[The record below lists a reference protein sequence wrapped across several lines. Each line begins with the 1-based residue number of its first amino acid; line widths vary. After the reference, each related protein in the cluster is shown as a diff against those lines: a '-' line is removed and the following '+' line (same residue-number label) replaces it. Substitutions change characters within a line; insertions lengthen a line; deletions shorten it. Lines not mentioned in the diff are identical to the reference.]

1 MLSLGTYPDVP
12 LAGHKDK
19 KTGAWIEG
27 AREKR
32 DHARKLIKQEI
43 DPSVV
48 RKTEKTA
55 VRTANSNTFEAVA
68 REWLALPV
76 HRWAQSTADTKRIRL
91 ETHAF
96 PFIGDKAMAELT
108 KGDLEKILC
117 KIHDKGFEEVARRVR
132 QLIEQIFNH
141 ACRDGGPIDRNP
153 AANLK
158 GILPAPSPSHHAAV
172 TEPKAVGALMRAI
185 RGYSGEPVTKAAL
198 CLAPLVFVR
207 PGELRA
213 AEWSEIDLDGATWRI
228 PAARM
233 KMDRGHIVPLSHQAV
248 AILREIQK
256 ETGKGKLVFPSIRS
270 RSRPMSE
277 NTVNAALRRLG
288 YTNAEMTGHG
298 FRSMASTL
306 LNEQGWHHD
315 AIERQLAHAPSATR

>member
-1 MLSLGTYPDVP
+1 MVPIATPMPLTDAALKNAKATDKPLKLFDGGGLFLLVTPSGGKWWRLKYRFGGKEKLLSLGTYPDVP

-55 VRTANSNTFEAVA
+55 ARTANSNTFEAVA

-117 KIHDKGFEEVARRVR
+117 KITR
-132 QLIEQIFNH
+132 Q
-141 ACRDGGPIDRNP
+141 R
-153 AANLK
+153 
-158 GILPAPSPSHHAAV
+158 
-172 TEPKAVGALMRAI
+172 
-185 RGYSGEPVTKAAL
+185 
-198 CLAPLVFVR
+198 
-207 PGELRA
+207 LR
-213 AEWSEIDLDGATWRI
+213 
-228 PAARM
+228 
-233 KMDRGHIVPLSHQAV
+233 
-248 AILREIQK
+248 
-256 ETGKGKLVFPSIRS
+256 RS
-270 RSRPMSE
+270 RAPCS
-277 NTVNAALRRLG
+277 AADRADFQSCL
-288 YTNAEMTGHG
+288 
-298 FRSMASTL
+298 
-306 LNEQGWHHD
+306 
-315 AIERQLAHAPSATR
+315 P